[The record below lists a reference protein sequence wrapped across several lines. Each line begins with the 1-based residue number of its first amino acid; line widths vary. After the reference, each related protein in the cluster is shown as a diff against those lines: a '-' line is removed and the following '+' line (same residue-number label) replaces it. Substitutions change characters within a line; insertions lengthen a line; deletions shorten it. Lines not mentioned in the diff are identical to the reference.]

1 MVNNLLDM
9 DAKLDGLER
18 MLDEDSRD
26 PRGPNSYLLTLHLQV
41 HQLTNFRDET
51 MHQAKKASADARSK
65 LQQYFARLNR
75 LIDDFDAYIVTLAKN
90 VLPLVRA
97 GHTDVV
103 VKLLKIVEMEG
114 REDEKVGTLLGLP
127 LLFLMPQTT
136 DYGN

>member
-9 DAKLDGLER
+9 DGKLDSLDR

-26 PRGPNSYLLTLHLQV
+26 PRGPNTYLLILHFQI
-41 HQLTNFRDET
+41 HQLTLFRDET

-75 LIDDFDAYIVTLAKN
+75 LIDDFDAHIVTLAKN

-97 GHTDVV
+97 GYTDVV

-114 REDEKVGTLLGLP
+114 REDEKVSSSQKS
-127 LLFLMPQTT
+127 FIYT
-136 DYGN
+136 DIVPSRPRL